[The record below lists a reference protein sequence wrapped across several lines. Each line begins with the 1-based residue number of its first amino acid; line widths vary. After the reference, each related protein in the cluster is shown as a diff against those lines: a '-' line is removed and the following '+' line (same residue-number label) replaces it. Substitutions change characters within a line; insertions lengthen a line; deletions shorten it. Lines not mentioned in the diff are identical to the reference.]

1 MNSNVHLVLKAKG
14 GAAMDRFAITTLRA
28 RGHRVKIGCHNSR
41 VELLLNNYPREF
53 VVISNAIYSI
63 ESTTANANGSIMY
76 RDVDGSIKE
85 FCKWDNASR
94 LISKIF
100 KRNE

>member
-1 MNSNVHLVLKAKG
+1 MSNNVHLVLKAKG

-28 RGHRVKIGCHNSR
+28 RGHKVKIGCHNSR

-63 ESTTANANGSIMY
+63 ESTTVDVNGSIMY
-76 RDVDGSIKE
+76 RDGDGSIKE
-85 FCKWDNASR
+85 FCKWDSAST
-94 LISKIF
+94 LIKKIF
-100 KRNE
+100 KKNE